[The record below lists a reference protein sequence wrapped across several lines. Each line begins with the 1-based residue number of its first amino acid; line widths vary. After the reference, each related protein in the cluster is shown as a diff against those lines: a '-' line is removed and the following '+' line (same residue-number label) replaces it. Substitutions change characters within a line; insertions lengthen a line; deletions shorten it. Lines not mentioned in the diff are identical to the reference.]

1 MSLKKVLIMSGP
13 MGAGKSFY
21 AKHYVETHK
30 NTAYISRDNIRF
42 SFLSP
47 EDDYFAKEEE
57 TLKEFYRQAQ
67 TAINNVDVDA
77 VILDASHLDDKAIA
91 KTLNNLNIPNEF
103 TIIQIRLETSL
114 SKCLEQN
121 GSREGRAKV
130 PEKVIETA
138 YNQFQEGKDN
148 TIPWVRHKIDVVW
161 EIY

>member
-21 AKHYVETHK
+21 AKHYVETHDK
-30 NTAYISRDNIRF
+30 VVYISRDDIRF

-47 EDDYFAKEEE
+47 EDDYFSKEKE

-67 TAINNVDVDA
+67 AAIDDKDANA

-91 KTLNNLNIPNEF
+91 KTLNHLDIPNEF
-103 TIIQIRLETSL
+103 MVIQIRLETPL
-114 SKCLEQN
+114 NKCLRQN
-121 GSREGRAKV
+121 NLREGRAKV

-138 YNQFQEGKDN
+138 YNQFQKGKDN
-148 TIPWVRHKIDVVW
+148 PIPWVRHKIDETW
-161 EIY
+161 EVC